1 MILEIRPA
9 QLKDL
14 AAIESVYREHAHSTE
29 RPLGQGGGGALRRQR
44 ASTRLWGLVS
54 NTFAAVLPITSPA
67 EQVYV
72 GESRDGAGIQGFIQA
87 QAAPGREQAWEI
99 LNLCLRP
106 ELDRFKAGTALLD
119 HLCNE
124 GLKRGVVKFFVR
136 LSTGDP
142 TCDLFRARGF
152 AAYATE
158 HALLADSIPRRP
170 SPELSGWRPM
180 RLKDQFAL
188 YLLYRAVTPLEVT
201 AVEAD
206 TFKEWRQS
214 FQQGLWTGT
223 AARGRRQRQFLVER
237 SEVLAWMGLA
247 AGAGGRPHTLG
258 LLARREPAELWPNL
272 VDRAL
277 TYVAEH
283 EPGPVWC
290 RLRHYD
296 QLPIQLLQRQGFSV
310 IASQVLMARELRLRV
325 PARTRVRVKNRRLVP
340 QYS

>member
-1 MILEIRPA
+1 M
-9 QLKDL
+9 
-14 AAIESVYREHAHSTE
+14 
-29 RPLGQGGGGALRRQR
+29 
-44 ASTRLWGLVS
+44 
-54 NTFAAVLPITSPA
+54 
-67 EQVYV
+67 
-72 GESRDGAGIQGFIQA
+72 GFIEA
-87 QAAPGREQAWEI
+87 QAIPGREQAWEI

-124 GLKRGVVKFFVR
+124 GLKRGVTRFFVR
-136 LSTGDP
+136 ISTGDP
-142 TCDLFRARGF
+142 TGDLFRARGF

-158 HALLADSIPRRP
+158 HALLAESPARP
-170 SPELSGWRPM
+170 TPPELSGWRPM

-214 FQQGLWTGT
+214 FQQGLWTG
-223 AARGRRQRQFLVER
+223 AASRGRGQRQFLVDR
-237 SEVLAWMGLA
+237 SELMAWMGVA

-258 LLARREPAELWPNL
+258 LLARPEPADLWPAL

-277 TYVAEH
+277 AYLGEH
-283 EPGPVWC
+283 QPGPVWC

-325 PARTRVRVKNRRLVP
+325 PARARVRIKSRRLVP